1 MTKASAPIATGE
13 NVLPLAGLVILEVG
27 NKLAPVCVRLATS
40 LAGKIVADLGARVIK
55 LEPPG
60 GDPVRHKPP
69 FLRDGPAATA
79 RSALFEF
86 LNGGKTS
93 LVLPDDPGKAR
104 ASVEVLLSKPI
115 DAVLLEDGDKM
126 RDAVIDRGIP
136 VVEVAGWPATVPQ
149 PGPRLSEFTA
159 LALGGLLDMVGDPD
173 REPLRLGGHQASY
186 SAGLS
191 AFTALMA
198 LLAERDAGRTPLPA
212 RVSLIETVLWVN
224 WKAVAG
230 VDGDG
235 NAPTR
240 QGADSEFQVVR
251 CLDGWIA
258 VVFTPTQF
266 ENLRDLVD
274 CPPLHE
280 GRFSTRQGRL
290 EHIRELYEQ
299 LSPWFASR
307 TRAQI
312 YAEAQARGV
321 PLGPVC
327 RPVDLHNDP
336 QHAARNFIVSVADP
350 SFDALRS
357 PRLPVLWN
365 GRTFG
370 PSASAPQSTLK
381 SVLQ

>member
-1 MTKASAPIATGE
+1 MTEAAVPIAAGE
-13 NVLPLAGLVILEVG
+13 NILPLAGLVILEIG

-40 LAGKIVADLGARVIK
+40 LAGRIVADLGARVIK

-60 GDPVRHKPP
+60 GDRVRHKPP
-69 FLRDGPAATA
+69 FLPGGSTATA

-86 LNGGKTS
+86 LNAGKIS
-93 LVLPDDPGKAR
+93 LVLPEDPGAAR
-104 ASVEVLLSKPI
+104 ASVEVLLGKKI
-115 DAVLLEDGDKM
+115 DAALMEDGDEM
-126 RDAVIDRGIP
+126 RAAVMDRGVS
-136 VVEVAGWPATVPQ
+136 VVEVAGWPATMSA

-198 LLAERDAGRTPLPA
+198 LLAERDAGRTPPSA

-230 VDGDG
+230 VDGG
-235 NAPTR
+235 GKAPTR

-266 ENLRDLVD
+266 EDLRDLVD
-274 CPPLHE
+274 CPTLHE
-280 GRFSTRQGRL
+280 GKFSTRQGRL

-327 RPVDLHNDP
+327 KPVDLHDDP
-336 QHAARNFIVSVADP
+336 QYAARNFIVPVADP
-350 SFDALRS
+350 SFGALRA

-365 GRTFG
+365 GRAFS
-370 PSASAPQSTLK
+370 PSAAAPQLMLE
-381 SVLQ
+381 SVLR